1 MPADLSL
8 NLVIRPALSALAF
21 LLVAGTAAAE
31 DLSNRY
37 DLAARFNPASGA
49 ISVDGTFTI
58 VADDDLAEIRLLL
71 NAGVDITAFTF
82 GGGEAARI
90 EPVATF
96 GGEVLEK
103 TQAIIV
109 TPEPPLTRGDTLE
122 MAFSYAGH
130 ITTDDIFIGRGV
142 VSPGWTEMTLETL
155 WYPVWLEEALVR
167 SRVTLEVPEA
177 YEVIG
182 PGTAEQMAPGRW
194 TLDPGGP
201 VGGRI
206 TFAMSDSWVMEARA
220 LGGGLSAR
228 LYSVVAEPKADEI
241 LGTVSD
247 AYSYYSDLFGPPRT
261 DKSAITLLYPNIDP
275 GLVYPNQA
283 YATAGDFIVMN
294 LSDLDVQ
301 LDTLNHEVA
310 HLWWSAGQPGTADE
324 FLSESVAEYLA
335 MRRGE
340 AAWGEGWLAKRRNTL
355 DAAAAEAEGSI
366 LTLDGFG
373 HARQSLLYEKGP
385 SLLWQL
391 QDHIG
396 EEAMDGLFRA
406 AYDRRTET
414 LESFLSLLAE
424 REGAQVAGWFR
435 EAL

>member
-8 NLVIRPALSALAF
+8 NVVLRPALSALAF

-37 DLAARFNPASGA
+37 DLAARFDPASGA

-58 VADDDLAEIRLLL
+58 VADGDVAEIRLLL
-71 NAGVDITAFTF
+71 NAGVEISAFTF

-182 PGTAEQMAPGRW
+182 PGSAEQMAPGRW

-220 LGGGLSAR
+220 GRRALCPALQCRGRTQGG
-228 LYSVVAEPKADEI
+228 
-241 LGTVSD
+241 
-247 AYSYYSDLFGPPRT
+247 
-261 DKSAITLLYPNIDP
+261 
-275 GLVYPNQA
+275 
-283 YATAGDFIVMN
+283 
-294 LSDLDVQ
+294 
-301 LDTLNHEVA
+301 
-310 HLWWSAGQPGTADE
+310 
-324 FLSESVAEYLA
+324 
-335 MRRGE
+335 
-340 AAWGEGWLAKRRNTL
+340 
-355 DAAAAEAEGSI
+355 
-366 LTLDGFG
+366 
-373 HARQSLLYEKGP
+373 
-385 SLLWQL
+385 
-391 QDHIG
+391 
-396 EEAMDGLFRA
+396 
-406 AYDRRTET
+406 
-414 LESFLSLLAE
+414 
-424 REGAQVAGWFR
+424 
-435 EAL
+435 

>member
-1 MPADLSL
+1 MA
-8 NLVIRPALSALAF
+8 V
-21 LLVAGTAAAE
+21 LLIEATAAAE
-31 DLSNRY
+31 DLSNQY
-37 DLAARFNPASGA
+37 DLAARFDPASGA
-49 ISVDGTFTI
+49 ISAHGTFTV
-58 VADDDLAEIRLLL
+58 VADGDVAEIRLLL
-71 NAGVDITAFTF
+71 NSGVTISQFTF

-90 EPVATF
+90 EPVAMF

-109 TPEPPLTRGDTLE
+109 TPERPLQKGDRLE
-122 MAFSYAGH
+122 MAFAYDGH

-167 SRVTLEVPEA
+167 SQLTLEVPEA
-177 YEVIG
+177 YEVAG
-182 PGTAEQMAPGRW
+182 PGKAVQTAPGRW

-206 TFAMSDSWVMEARA
+206 TFAMSDSWVMETRE
-220 LGGGLSAR
+220 LGSGLSAR
-228 LYSVVAEPKADEI
+228 LYSVVPEPKADDI
-241 LGTVSD
+241 LGTVGD
-247 AYSYYSDLFGPPRT
+247 AYSYYAGMFGPPRT

-294 LSDLDVQ
+294 LSDLAVQ

-324 FLSESVAEYLA
+324 FLSESFAEYLA

-340 AAWGEGWLAKRRNTL
+340 AAWGKDWLATRRAAL
-355 DAAAAEAEGSI
+355 DEAAAEAEGSI
-366 LTLDGFG
+366 LTLNGFG
-373 HARQSLLYEKGP
+373 AARHSLLYEKGP
-385 SLLWQL
+385 SLLWKL
-391 QDHIG
+391 QDSIG
-396 EEAMDGLFRA
+396 EDAMDGLLRA
-406 AYDRRTET
+406 AYEQQTET
-414 LESFLSLLAE
+414 LEGFLTLMAE
-424 REGAQVAGWFR
+424 REGEQIAGWFR
-435 EAL
+435 ESL